1 MQLILFR
8 YYEDLDTTVGKMIV
22 SEKIL
27 NYNELEKITLREFN
41 KLSNIFSCYTIE
53 LSWKNNAKNISCIPK
68 GVYNLSLHNS
78 KKFKNTLLLNEVP
91 NRAGILIHVGN
102 SAVLKETQGCILP
115 ATSLDIK
122 KDAYGINSRIAFN
135 EIMKHKTNLKSII
148 VLDNL

>member
-1 MQLILFR
+1 MQLILLR
-8 YYEDLDTTVGKMIV
+8 YYEDLDTTVGKLII
-22 SEKIL
+22 SEKIF

-53 LSWKNNAKNISCIPK
+53 LSWKNNAKNISCIPN

-78 KKFKNTLLLNEVP
+78 KKFKNTLLLNNVP
-91 NRAGILIHVGN
+91 NRAGILIHCAN
-102 SAVLKETQGCILP
+102 SAKSELQGCIAP
-115 ATSLDIK
+115 ATSLNIK
-122 KDAYGINSRIAFN
+122 TDVYGVNSRIAFN

>member
-22 SEKIL
+22 SEKIF

-68 GVYNLSLHNS
+68 GVYNLSIHNS

-91 NRAGILIHVGN
+91 NRAGILIHKGN
-102 SAVLKETQGCILP
+102 SYKDIEGCVLP
-115 ATSLDIK
+115 VTSLDIK
-122 KDAYGINSRIAFN
+122 KGVYGINSKIAFD
-135 EIMKHKTNLKSII
+135 EIMKHKSNLKSII